1 MRLPLPLAC
10 AALVVLCGTWAANA
24 RASADCPRRDEPG
37 SIGALS
43 FGRAST
49 SVHVV
54 DGVAVVHYSLT
65 LHNTTTGPAQATVN
79 LSTRREINDVGD
91 SDASPLIVQQA
102 HIVGSARAT
111 LGNAVDA
118 SERFNAFR
126 TALENGVEP
135 EDVVGGSRRSALLV
149 AEGAGSPCGSS
160 CGRRGGDGDIV
171 IEVAAACSVRTLTVE
186 IDGAV
191 LSTPRRGGWRFVVP
205 RLSDRDV
212 VTVTGDDVELWAD
225 GAVPGRAGV
234 VAQAVPLGVL
244 EAGEA
249 PDASVMVLDA
259 RPVVG
264 RLRAA
269 GVLQR
274 FKPTAP
280 VTSTKAP
287 ADADADDSGGGDVEP
302 SALMA
307 DGFSVLQA
315 SLDLPSPLTTT
326 PSEMRLVF
334 VVDASVSAG
343 EVGVQRTLDTMH
355 RILDAA
361 PDDARWALVTANR
374 TARLVVA
381 PWRAR
386 DDRFLPEIVVENGS
400 NLPAAIDLALRIGSD
415 ADAGAGRVIVLS
427 DLQLGDG
434 GSPRLLN
441 ALSDKSAG
449 HGGPVVHVLQLP
461 ADISV
466 EDQFGFV
473 RDLDDALPLVRAIN
487 TRGGVLLDVSPA
499 GDEGNEQTMARQLIH
514 PTRLEGIQ
522 VLVDGVDIGDPV
534 VAAAADTTIHD
545 GRVLSW
551 DAAGPI
557 DGRELPRYLVE
568 GGGLRLARTLPV
580 GARRV
585 QVRGLL
591 WAEPVT
597 IDFETAPTAVALG
610 TAINGVL
617 RAHFSS
623 ADDAVTAVATAGHFV
638 SRMTSL
644 ASVPTFRPAR
654 PEGLGMRGFGCC
666 GGGCCGCGRSFGT
679 RCGIGG
685 YGAPKLAEQEL
696 LDALAQQIADR
707 CRTDVDVSLE
717 IGDLEILGVTVKTPA
732 RRAARCVAEG
742 FWQERLDHLT
752 PGDGSFEA
760 HRVRSTTATWTAPEP
775 EEPVVQVE

>member
-10 AALVVLCGTWAANA
+10 AALGVLWGTWAGNA
-24 RASADCPRRDEPG
+24 RASSDCPRRDEPG
-37 SIGALS
+37 AIGALS

-49 SVHVV
+49 TVHVV
-54 DGVAVVHYSLT
+54 EGVAVVHYSLT

-79 LSTRREINDVGD
+79 LSTLRDGSDDGD
-91 SDASPLIVQQA
+91 GSASPLIVQQA
-102 HIVGSARAT
+102 HIVGSGRAT
-111 LGNAVDA
+111 LDNAVAA

-135 EDVVGGSRRSALLV
+135 EEVVGGTRRSALLV
-149 AEGAGSPCGSS
+149 SEGAGSPCGNS
-160 CGRRGGDGDIV
+160 CGSPSGDGDIV

-225 GAVPGRAGV
+225 GAMPGRAGV
-234 VAQAVPLGVL
+234 VVQPAPQVAS

-249 PDASVMVLDA
+249 LEASIMVVDA

-274 FKPTAP
+274 FKPIAP
-280 VTSTKAP
+280 VPSTKTR
-287 ADADADDSGGGDVEP
+287 ADDIGMGDVEP

-326 PSEMRLVF
+326 PSAMRLVF

-343 EVGVQRTLDTMH
+343 EEGVKRTLDVMH

-361 PDDARWALVTANR
+361 PDDARWALVSSNR
-374 TARLVVA
+374 TAKLVVA

-415 ADAGAGRVIVLS
+415 ADPGAGRVIVLS
-427 DLQLGDG
+427 DLQLGDS
-434 GSPRLLN
+434 GSPRLIS
-441 ALSDKSAG
+441 ALTDTTVG

-461 ADISV
+461 ADIGAD
-466 EDQFGFV
+466 EQFGFV
-473 RDLDDALPLVRAIN
+473 RDLDDALPLVRAVN
-487 TRGGVLLDVSPA
+487 TRGGVLLDVFGA
-499 GDEGNEQTMARQLIH
+499 GDEGNEQTMARHLIH

-522 VLVDGVDIGDPV
+522 LLVDGVDIGDPV

-551 DAAGPI
+551 EAAGPV
-557 DGRELPRYLVE
+557 DGRELPRFLVE

-654 PEGLGMRGFGCC
+654 PEGLGMGGIGCC
-666 GGGCCGCGRSFGT
+666 GGGCCGCGRSFGS
-679 RCGIGG
+679 RCGIGSSNS
-685 YGAPKLAEQEL
+685 PKLAEQEL
-696 LDALAQQIADR
+696 LDALAQEIAER

-717 IGDLEILGVTVKTPA
+717 IGDLEILGVTVKPSA

-742 FWQERLDHLT
+742 FWQERLDRLT

-760 HRVRSTTATWTAPEP
+760 HRVRTTAATWTAPKP